1 MSMEDKL
8 ILNLLSDDRIKNLL
22 SNQDRAYWESLITV
36 FEQDA
41 DQKNDSLVKLTF
53 LLSMYALSNPQQLEI
68 SDWAYKLL
76 KTLSVDDGETLREWN
91 DLASIPTKDEYLSY
105 YFFLCSI
112 ALQKNKTISARL
124 TLSKYQEQE
133 NDESDWGERVLTDIL
148 RSTLY
153 LVRKHNGYEDIR
165 KVIRII
171 DSLQKEQD
179 SFEAEYL
186 NTFNANQQTAEALW
200 LVALYHTSKAVV
212 ETAQYI
218 LQGYNYPNRRIETI
232 VRPHLDIAKRLAK
245 NDRLEGVLS
254 IVETDLNILI
264 KNSIWNGTAWN
275 DKLRKLCEL
284 KGEMGVLELLPS
296 QRDAMNKNLFNVAAN
311 AIVLQMPTSAGKTLL
326 AEFNIAVTKS
336 LLSDS
341 KIVYV
346 VPSRAL
352 VNQVYHDLRTDLS
365 YIDLTVEK
373 TSSVNEV
380 DPSED
385 AFLKADEIDV
395 LVSTPEKLD
404 LLIRRNHPS
413 VQNVSLFIIDEAHMI
428 RDGVRGARLELVISI
443 LRRERPNAKFMFLSP
458 FLPGDRTAIQ
468 EWLGGGNTIE
478 VQWKPSEKIIIGMKV
493 GRKKASSEMITSA
506 YAAPYK
512 EEYAVTGDLD
522 VDLHATAE
530 KERILEYSCKHFA
543 EHGKTQLIL
552 CDGRKTANKT
562 ASKIFDWLDVPAQ
575 LAEDTRIVQKYLEE
589 EIGCSTLFSQLLSK
603 GVAVHHAGLSDET
616 RLLIEHL
623 IRERNI
629 QYICATTT
637 VAEGV
642 NFPVSTVYF
651 DTYKRGGNRGSDISS
666 NDFWNI
672 AGRAGRTMI
681 DDFGRII
688 LPFNTR
694 ENKEKGIE
702 IVKKSAEELT
712 SVLSKL
718 FDDRASI
725 MELLNTD
732 ADSLK
737 QLTNRY
743 SDSFEPL
750 FQYFIHLL
758 HVSKNEYV
766 QEVEDL
772 FKDTFL
778 YSRLSSMEQ
787 REFIALC
794 RKIYQTIEAKYSSQT
809 GLLNFADKTGF
820 SVPSVLRIMGEKAHN
835 IAISD
840 LDSWKPENLFN
851 TMDSSNLAEKIRV
864 IATLRETNLG
874 TESDYSQFNPDL
886 VAKMIISWVHGD
898 KLHSISSVHPYFK
911 NVNDPAQEVS
921 DFINYMNGARFKASW
936 GLSALEG
943 IVKGIDS
950 DIKDSYVPSYVYYG
964 VDSEKA
970 LALRMV
976 GVPRVVA
983 SSLTQALTGDIST
996 YSYKKIRQIINN
1008 LSVRDW
1014 DALIPRNSRLSGE
1027 EWKRIVNILMKEK

>member
-91 DLASIPTKDEYLSY
+91 HLACIPTKDEYLSY

-254 IVETDLNILI
+254 IIETNLNILI
-264 KNSIWNGTAWN
+264 RNSIWNGTAFN

-284 KGEMGVLELLPS
+284 KGEMGLLELLPS
-296 QRDAMNKNLFNVAAN
+296 QRDAINQNLFNVAAN

-365 YIDLTVEK
+365 CIDLVVEK

-493 GRKKASSEMITSA
+493 SRKKVSSEMITSA

-512 EEYAVTGDLD
+512 EEYVVTRDLD
-522 VDLHATAE
+522 IDLHATAE

-543 EHGKTQLIL
+543 EQGKTQLIL

-562 ASKIFDWLDVPAQ
+562 ASKIYDWLDTPAQ
-575 LAEDTRIVQKYLEE
+575 IADDTRIIQKYLEE

-616 RLLIEHL
+616 RLLLEHL

-642 NFPVSTVYF
+642 NFPVSSVYF
-651 DTYKRGGNRGSDISS
+651 DTYKRGGNRRS
-666 NDFWNI
+666 
-672 AGRAGRTMI
+672 
-681 DDFGRII
+681 
-688 LPFNTR
+688 
-694 ENKEKGIE
+694 
-702 IVKKSAEELT
+702 
-712 SVLSKL
+712 
-718 FDDRASI
+718 
-725 MELLNTD
+725 
-732 ADSLK
+732 
-737 QLTNRY
+737 
-743 SDSFEPL
+743 
-750 FQYFIHLL
+750 
-758 HVSKNEYV
+758 
-766 QEVEDL
+766 
-772 FKDTFL
+772 
-778 YSRLSSMEQ
+778 
-787 REFIALC
+787 C
-794 RKIYQTIEAKYSSQT
+794 RK
-809 GLLNFADKTGF
+809 
-820 SVPSVLRIMGEKAHN
+820 
-835 IAISD
+835 
-840 LDSWKPENLFN
+840 
-851 TMDSSNLAEKIRV
+851 
-864 IATLRETNLG
+864 
-874 TESDYSQFNPDL
+874 
-886 VAKMIISWVHGD
+886 
-898 KLHSISSVHPYFK
+898 
-911 NVNDPAQEVS
+911 
-921 DFINYMNGARFKASW
+921 NYDR
-936 GLSALEG
+936 
-943 IVKGIDS
+943 
-950 DIKDSYVPSYVYYG
+950 
-964 VDSEKA
+964 
-970 LALRMV
+970 
-976 GVPRVVA
+976 
-983 SSLTQALTGDIST
+983 
-996 YSYKKIRQIINN
+996 
-1008 LSVRDW
+1008 
-1014 DALIPRNSRLSGE
+1014 
-1027 EWKRIVNILMKEK
+1027 